1 MRLLGLLVAVIVGLI
16 VTGFAIDLG
25 PYVRGLAEKQGS
37 NYLKRPMHIG
47 RLSARLRLG
56 LFVVEDLVI
65 EGLEPQSRPFLK
77 AKKIT
82 VEFPWWT
89 VFTRKLIIES
99 VTMTDWEMVLETFP
113 SSAEYPNGR
122 HNLPKLMPERR
133 EPAQPRRINLTTT
146 LKSVLADRGK
156 LTFEDHGAPWST
168 VAPNLTVQLYRS
180 DLTNDYRGRAA
191 FSDGTINILTY
202 EPFGANMRSRFNMQG
217 GRVRFDRIDLLTDGA
232 RSIVTGDMDLGR

>member
-1 MRLLGLLVAVIVGLI
+1 VRNKLLEERQQPGSPDTGTPVDAAPPPRRGRVRKVFVRLLGLLLAVVVGLL
-16 VTGFAIDLG
+16 VTGFTIDLG
-25 PYVRGLAEKQGS
+25 PHVKDIAEKQGS

-56 LFVVEDLVI
+56 LFVIEDLVI

-133 EPAQPRRINLTTT
+133 EPAQPRRINSSPCSLTAG
-146 LKSVLADRGK
+146 S
-156 LTFEDHGAPWST
+156 
-168 VAPNLTVQLYRS
+168 
-180 DLTNDYRGRAA
+180 
-191 FSDGTINILTY
+191 
-202 EPFGANMRSRFNMQG
+202 
-217 GRVRFDRIDLLTDGA
+217 
-232 RSIVTGDMDLGR
+232 